1 MRRYALRCVNKP
13 QPATRRAALTREM
26 LEDQRR
32 KSENNRRK
40 RLETQNRYVRYFA
53 TTLQLKAA
61 SKSVKLGIKDRYC
74 NLLSSPPSYR
84 ALQRSAYLGHPID
97 NMAGIRTS
105 GSEQNANAFS
115 LLLRARPWTLR
126 QCGWLHPRQSRGS
139 SQKLDK
145 FYWSQSLLLGWVFSS
160 RRLTGFGSK
169 ARFR

>member
-1 MRRYALRCVNKP
+1 MRRYALGCVNKP
-13 QPATRRAALTREM
+13 QPATRRAALTRKM

-40 RLETQNRYVRYFA
+40 TVRNAKNRYARYFA
-53 TTLQLKAA
+53 ATLQLNAT

-84 ALQRSAYLGHPID
+84 ALQRSAYLGHPVD

-126 QCGWLHPRQSRGS
+126 QCG
-139 SQKLDK
+139 
-145 FYWSQSLLLGWVFSS
+145 
-160 RRLTGFGSK
+160 
-169 ARFR
+169 